1 MKNVPDSVIKFSGGK
16 SKFYEQYRDYWNH
29 SYSLTHKNF
38 NYVPADEKAATMN
51 FSDKETEV
59 HAAYMKEIVRMS
71 GIANFDEYSPQVWA
85 NHPLVK
91 FWGFAIMQTA
101 MDMILPD
108 VMIQST
114 GLYADVVT
122 VPAGGSLSINAKPRD
137 LFVVSKSGRAQKT
150 TEMYKQFTG
159 QVTFVPE
166 PHQLTVGVSWYR
178 VICGEESLAELTTKM
193 IRSMESQMYV
203 DVFNGFNA
211 AMAALDNA
219 GDDAL
224 RFAGYTEATLLSL
237 CQRIEA
243 WNAGSAP
250 MIVGTKVALGNVLP
264 ADANYRYTLEDS
276 LVKLGFIREFKGYSI
291 LELPQV
297 ALWSTPFTLALD
309 DTKIYVISPSSQ
321 KLMKLVIENASMAY
335 TDDAFENQN
344 LIQRSTI
351 QKSWVT
357 GVCTNSVAGVIT
369 LA

>member
-16 SKFYEQYRDYWNH
+16 AKFYEQYRDYWNH

-38 NYVPADEKAATMN
+38 TYVPADEKAATMN
-51 FSDKETEV
+51 FSDKETEITK
-59 HAAYMKEIVRMS
+59 AYIAEIIRMS
-71 GIANFDEYSPQVWA
+71 GITNYDEYAPQVWA
-85 NHPLVK
+85 NHPLVN

-114 GLYADVVT
+114 GLYADIVN
-122 VPAGGSLSINAKPRD
+122 VPAGGSLSVNLKARD
-137 LFVVSKSGRAQKT
+137 LFVVSKSGRAQKM
-150 TEMYKQFTG
+150 TEMHKQFTG
-159 QVTFVPE
+159 QQTLVPE

-203 DVFNGFNA
+203 DIFNGFNT
-211 AMAALDNA
+211 AMGALDNA

-224 RFAGYTEATLLSL
+224 RFAGFSESTVLSL
-237 CQRIEA
+237 CQKIESFNGGA
-243 WNAGSAP
+243 AP
-250 MIVGTKVALGNVLP
+250 LIVGTKVALGSVLP
-264 ADANYRYTLEDS
+264 ADVNYRYSLEDS
-276 LVKLGFIREFKGYSI
+276 LVKLGYLREFKGYQL

-297 ALWSTPFTLALD
+297 ALWAEPFKLALD
-309 DTKIYVISPSSQ
+309 DTKIYVISPSAQ
-321 KLMKLVIENASMAY
+321 KLMKVVIENSSMAF
-335 TDDAFENQN
+335 TENAFDNQN

-351 QKSWVT
+351 QKSWISA
-357 GVCTNSVAGVIT
+357 VCTNAVAGVIT